1 MEYGTVTFNL
11 EKLIKDKGISKT
23 QLSYRAEIS
32 HTQINKICKGE
43 ATRIDLATVARI
55 CTVLDCDIS
64 DLLIYTKPE

>member
-64 DLLIYTKPE
+64 ELLIYNKP